1 MSEEVLRR
9 RPGVL
14 EARVSEEELVLL
26 GPDSEEY
33 FGLDSIAADIWERLE
48 RPMSREA
55 LVELLAQD
63 YDAPRDRIA
72 QDLRPALELVAR
84 RRSAGAAGRSLM

>member
-1 MSEEVLRR
+1 MSEEVLMR

-33 FGLDSIAADIWERLE
+33 FGLDAIASDVWDRLE
-48 RPMSREA
+48 RPMTFEA
-55 LVELLAQD
+55 LVAVLAGD
-63 YDAPRDRIA
+63 YDAPRERIA
-72 QDLRPALELVAR
+72 EDLAPAVATLMDGGLLER
-84 RRSAGAAGRSLM
+84 RRSGD